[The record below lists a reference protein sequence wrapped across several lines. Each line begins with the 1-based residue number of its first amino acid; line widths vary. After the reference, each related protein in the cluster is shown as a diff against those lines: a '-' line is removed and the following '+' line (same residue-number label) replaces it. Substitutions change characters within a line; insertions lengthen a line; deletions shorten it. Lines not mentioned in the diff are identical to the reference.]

1 VLRGEDVTGRPAHRR
16 ARLGLGRTFQD
27 ARLWPS
33 LTVRECLVVACERS
47 LGSRDVLSAV
57 LRLPSQR
64 ESEAVAGATADDLI
78 ELVGVQAFAG
88 KFLSELST
96 GSRRMVEIG
105 CLLANGASTLLLDE
119 PSSGI
124 AQRETE
130 ALGPILLDVRAQLG
144 ASIVLIE
151 HDMPLLTSVAD
162 RLLALD
168 TGAVVTDGDADAVL
182 SHPQVVAS
190 YLGDRSGSLAR

>member
-1 VLRGEDVTGRPAHRR
+1 
-16 ARLGLGRTFQD
+16 
-27 ARLWPS
+27 
-33 LTVRECLVVACERS
+33 
-47 LGSRDVLSAV
+47 V
-57 LRLPSQR
+57 LRLPAQR
-64 ESEAVAGATADDLI
+64 AAEAVAGATADDLV
-78 ELVGVQAFAG
+78 ELVGLQSFAS
-88 KFLSELST
+88 KHLSELST

-105 CLLANGASTLLLDE
+105 ALLANGASVLLLDE

-124 AQRETE
+124 AQREAE
-130 ALGPILLDVRAQLG
+130 ALGPVLLDLRTQLG

-168 TGAVVTDGDADAVL
+168 TGAVVTDGSADEVL

-190 YLGDRSGSLAR
+190 YLGQPAEALG

>member
-1 VLRGEDVTGRPAHRR
+1 
-16 ARLGLGRTFQD
+16 
-27 ARLWPS
+27 
-33 LTVRECLVVACERS
+33 
-47 LGSRDVLSAV
+47 
-57 LRLPSQR
+57 
-64 ESEAVAGATADDLI
+64 
-78 ELVGVQAFAG
+78 
-88 KFLSELST
+88 
-96 GSRRMVEIG
+96 MVEIA
-105 CLLANGASTLLLDE
+105 CLLANGADTLLLDE

-130 ALGPILLDVRAQLG
+130 ALGPVLLDLRAQLG

-151 HDMPLLTSVAD
+151 HDMPLLTGVAD

-190 YLGDRSGSLAR
+190 YLGERAGSAAG

>member
-1 VLRGEDVTGRPAHRR
+1 
-16 ARLGLGRTFQD
+16 
-27 ARLWPS
+27 
-33 LTVRECLVVACERS
+33 
-47 LGSRDVLSAV
+47 
-57 LRLPSQR
+57 
-64 ESEAVAGATADDLI
+64 
-78 ELVGVQAFAG
+78 
-88 KFLSELST
+88 
-96 GSRRMVEIG
+96 MVEIG

-130 ALGPILLDVRAQLG
+130 ALGPVLLDLRVQLG

-151 HDMPLLTSVAD
+151 HDMQLLTSIAD

-182 SHPQVVAS
+182 GHPQVVAS
-190 YLGDRSGSLAR
+190 YLGERADAPAG